1 VFGNCGLT
9 YSFSIL
15 NYWGVAQW
23 YSTCLTFDPQYLKKR
38 KEEEEE
44 RAHKALNLEKHTCAF
59 FYSLVFCSLGV
70 PLFRHLDLHLS
81 FLLWCIRVRSGCF
94 QVGEWASKL
103 YSHPVMSQGLGQ
115 SLGAVLS

>member
-1 VFGNCGLT
+1 VFGNRGLT

-44 RAHKALNLEKHTCAF
+44 RAHKALNLEKHTIHVHSFTLLSSAALGFPFLGIWTFIFLFCFGVSGSGVGAF
-59 FYSLVFCSLGV
+59 RWVSG
-70 PLFRHLDLHLS
+70 
-81 FLLWCIRVRSGCF
+81 LLNCIHI
-94 QVGEWASKL
+94 Q
-103 YSHPVMSQGLGQ
+103 
-115 SLGAVLS
+115 